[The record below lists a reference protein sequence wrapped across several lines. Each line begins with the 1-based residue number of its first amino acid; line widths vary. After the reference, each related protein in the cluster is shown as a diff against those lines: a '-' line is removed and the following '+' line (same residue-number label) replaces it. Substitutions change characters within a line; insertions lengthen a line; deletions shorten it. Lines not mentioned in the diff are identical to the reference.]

1 MGLRRSPVVSRLTRR
16 RTSATVTAKASA
28 DIKALVRWGG
38 RYGIAYG
45 LLRVGA
51 LAGDNFSRLC
61 LDASLRASPYDF
73 YDYLRAQGDLVPG
86 RFAAISAKHGIV
98 SDLVRDERLQSG
110 FPDET
115 LPRHA
120 RNLLA
125 WAHDPAVISAVDRP
139 SMVVT
144 NGDAHAQFRRLISRA
159 FTERAIST
167 LADRVEHIADELL
180 DAMSSA
186 TDQGPV
192 DLIAEYAQP
201 LPTLVIAELL
211 GVPAAMRKQFAQWT
225 TPIVALTDIGIGYS
239 AFKRAERAA
248 RALNSWFLH
257 HFRELRRNPGDDL
270 LSRILLHAEAE
281 RASGSEFFDDTSIL
295 ANANLLL
302 AAGLETTVN
311 LIGNGIM
318 QLVRHQDQLAIL
330 QTTCDWRNAVDEI
343 LRFDT
348 PVQLTMRYAD
358 RDTDVA
364 GVTLHRGQFVIMLLG
379 AANRDPAVFPEPATF
394 DVSRPNARQ
403 HLAFSLGPHYCL
415 GGALARMEGEV
426 ALRKLFERFPH
437 LAPTGPPRRRP
448 TRAIHGVM
456 NLPATLRP
464 PLPRNTTR

>member
-1 MGLRRSPVVSRLTRR
+1 MDFNARIARVAVVDRIR
-16 RTSATVTAKASA
+16 SATVTKEASEG
-28 DIKALVRWGG
+28 IKGLVRWGG
-38 RYGIAYG
+38 RYGIAYA
-45 LLRVGA
+45 LLRAGA
-51 LAGDNFSRLC
+51 LTGDPFSRLC
-61 LDASLRASPYDF
+61 LDASLRANPYDF

-86 RFAAISAKHGIV
+86 RFAVISAKHGIV

-115 LPRHA
+115 LPRPA

-125 WAHDPAVISAVDRP
+125 WARDPAVISAVDRP

-144 NGDAHAQFRRLISRA
+144 NGDVHGQFRRLVSRA
-159 FTERAIST
+159 FTERAMSA
-167 LADRVEHIADELL
+167 LNDRVEQISDELL
-180 DAMSSA
+180 DSMGSA
-186 TDQGPV
+186 TDRGPV

-201 LPTLVIAELL
+201 LPTLVIAEML
-211 GVPAAMRKQFAQWT
+211 GVPAVMRKQFVQWT

-239 AFKRAERAA
+239 AFKRAETAA
-248 RALNSWFLH
+248 RALNAWFLR

-281 RASGSEFFDDTSIL
+281 RANGSTCFDDTSIL

-318 QLVRHQDQLAIL
+318 QLVRHRDQLEIL
-330 QTTCDWRNAVDEI
+330 QTTRDWRNAVDEI

-348 PVQLTMRYAD
+348 PVQLTMRYPD
-358 RDTDVA
+358 RDTEIA
-364 GVTLHRGQFVIMLLG
+364 GIALHRGQFLIMLLG
-379 AANRDPAVFPEPATF
+379 AANRDPAIFPDPATF
-394 DVSRPNARQ
+394 NVSRVNARQ

-437 LAPTGPPRRRP
+437 LAPTGLPRRRP
-448 TRAIHGVM
+448 TRAIHGLV

-464 PLPRNTTR
+464 PLRRTTVT